1 MFRPCFTLSL
11 VQVSSPPLV
20 LYVKQSA
27 PSCHSCLVQVSLG
40 VSSICVY
47 LVRGFDSVHCCHT
60 SPCQVAHSFLCWFS
74 GLSRPKTLVAFFV
87 FRDYVCSPCFSHFP
101 AFGSNQVKFACT
113 QFGHSPPPTANNSPF
128 KKQKWSELHLQRR
141 RTCQQ
146 ASADSR
152 GPFRRRRWRT
162 RFPGSWI
169 TDWKWRW
176 PPPRCCTLATKKTM
190 TSPCGGSATECGSH
204 NWFTPHLISLQLKTS
219 AASAKR
225 PYCNSICLTHLKQLH
240 GHIKTRTH
248 NVASSSVEMFLG
260 ALLIQTYVQ
269 CHEKIFAPLLI
280 SVFFA
285 YLIDFSSS
293 NQF

>member
-113 QFGHSPPPTANNSPF
+113 QFGHSPPPPPQTIRHSKSKNEASCTCEGEEHASRP
-128 KKQKWSELHLQRR
+128 QQIVAALSEGEDDAQ
-141 RTCQQ
+141 
-146 ASADSR
+146 
-152 GPFRRRRWRT
+152 
-162 RFPGSWI
+162 GSQ
-169 TDWKWRW
+169 D
-176 PPPRCCTLATKKTM
+176 
-190 TSPCGGSATECGSH
+190 
-204 NWFTPHLISLQLKTS
+204 
-219 AASAKR
+219 
-225 PYCNSICLTHLKQLH
+225 
-240 GHIKTRTH
+240 
-248 NVASSSVEMFLG
+248 
-260 ALLIQTYVQ
+260 
-269 CHEKIFAPLLI
+269 HE
-280 SVFFA
+280 
-285 YLIDFSSS
+285 
-293 NQF
+293 